1 MVNWQ
6 DPVTIIT
13 EFGAFCSIS
22 FYAALS
28 CSTFSLIFLGKI
40 CKTLA
45 GAFVKLIHVVD
56 GIYMCV
62 LLVVP
67 LFANSLDKLLLV
79 GSLFAT
85 LALSGVYFGVGV
97 SGDGPVLWASLATN
111 METD

>member
-6 DPVTIIT
+6 DPATIFT
-13 EFGAFCSIS
+13 EFSAFCSIS

-28 CSTFSLIFLGKI
+28 FSTFFANFFWEFLF
-40 CKTLA
+40 CKPLA

-67 LFANSLDKLLLV
+67 VFANSLDK
-79 GSLFAT
+79 FC
-85 LALSGVYFGVGV
+85 
-97 SGDGPVLWASLATN
+97 
-111 METD
+111 